1 MRKIILLIL
10 IFTLSSCGLI
20 TEENVEKQNFIEVLN
35 NTLPY
40 YYEFAEYYDD
50 WNVYDEGKSYN
61 YYSGYFFTRIYPDQL
76 SQMDQIHNLVFA
88 HGSGR
93 IASKIPC
100 VVYEF
105 TTTTSDL
112 GRYVCYEVKISS
124 AKVKV
129 GGYDFSKYYENKT
142 NIDRYITKHFDFYY
156 SESLSTSEKTVY
168 KLGTKT
174 YAYYLNFYDG
184 YWTVN
189 GNISL
194 VEE

>member
-76 SQMDQIHNLVFA
+76 SQMDQNHNHLF
-88 HGSGR
+88 
-93 IASKIPC
+93 
-100 VVYEF
+100 
-105 TTTTSDL
+105 
-112 GRYVCYEVKISS
+112 
-124 AKVKV
+124 
-129 GGYDFSKYYENKT
+129 
-142 NIDRYITKHFDFYY
+142 
-156 SESLSTSEKTVY
+156 
-168 KLGTKT
+168 
-174 YAYYLNFYDG
+174 
-184 YWTVN
+184 
-189 GNISL
+189 
-194 VEE
+194 